1 MVEIDTLLAE
11 HHRVLRAVCDQHR
24 REILVHVCFGAGC
37 LSLLK
42 MLGDVIAHQHAL
54 RAVRFLMVQR
64 YRIAV
69 RQCHINSSVQIDNT
83 AYLAAFL
90 IDRLVKFSALCGH
103 ASNGRNLSAGRISH
117 QEHLRWIQLVFLRM
131 RTQKTYR
138 IFRIDDLC
146 REMRDAAVTVFHDGN
161 NVAAL
166 CEAGD
171 HADFLIDILF
181 HPGRSLNKCDA
192 RPGALRV
199 RHLEWCE
206 NFQMKIVRLVVDN
219 FMRIADLH
227 FLSGHWNFHGAVHRV
242 RVVRHCLIRVV

>member
-1 MVEIDTLLAE
+1 
-11 HHRVLRAVCDQHR
+11 
-24 REILVHVCFGAGC
+24 
-37 LSLLK
+37 

-90 IDRLVKFSALCGH
+90 IDRLVKVFRSFAVMP
-103 ASNGRNLSAGRISH
+103 ATEANLSAGRISH

-181 HPGRSLNKCDA
+181 SSRQIP
-192 RPGALRV
+192 
-199 RHLEWCE
+199 E
-206 NFQMKIVRLVVDN
+206 
-219 FMRIADLH
+219 
-227 FLSGHWNFHGAVHRV
+227 
-242 RVVRHCLIRVV
+242 